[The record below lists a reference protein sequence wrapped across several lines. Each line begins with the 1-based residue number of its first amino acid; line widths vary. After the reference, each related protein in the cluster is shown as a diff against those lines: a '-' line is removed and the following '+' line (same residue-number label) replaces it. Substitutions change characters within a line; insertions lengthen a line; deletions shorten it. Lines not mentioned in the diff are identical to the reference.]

1 MLLHLG
7 QNVITSRTLLHLGLF
22 ITFRPSR
29 YGSVRIVHVVFFF
42 CVLGIDVE
50 LARSIEERIMLEDA
64 QSWMNGRTIH
74 EIKDKSGMAYVDE
87 FTCLKVQKKGH
98 KKKHGNCLATFLQNE
113 LNSDVARVTVHVQ
126 TC

>member
-7 QNVITSRTLLHLGLF
+7 QNVITFRTLLHLGLF
-22 ITFRPSR
+22 ITFRPSK

-50 LARSIEERIMLEDA
+50 LARSVEERIMLEDA

-74 EIKDKSGMAYVDE
+74 EIKDKSGMVYVDE
-87 FTCLKVQKKGH
+87 FTCLKV
-98 KKKHGNCLATFLQNE
+98 
-113 LNSDVARVTVHVQ
+113 
-126 TC
+126 

>member
-1 MLLHLG
+1 LLLHLG
-7 QNVITSRTLLHLGLF
+7 QNVITLRTLLHLGSF

-29 YGSVRIVHVVFFF
+29 YGSVRIVHIVFFF

-74 EIKDKSGMAYVDE
+74 EMKDKSGMVYVDE
-87 FTCLKVQKKGH
+87 FTCLKVRKKGH
-98 KKKHGNCLATFLQNE
+98 QKTWKLSCNIATKQVE
-113 LNSDVARVTVHVQ
+113 
-126 TC
+126 

>member
-7 QNVITSRTLLHLGLF
+7 QNVITFRTLLHLGLF
-22 ITFRPSR
+22 ITLRPSR

-98 KKKHGNCLATFLQNE
+98 KKKKNMEIVLQH
-113 LNSDVARVTVHVQ
+113 SGKMS
-126 TC
+126 

>member
-7 QNVITSRTLLHLGLF
+7 QNVITFRTLLHLGQNVITFRTLLHLGLF
-22 ITFRPSR
+22 ITFRPSK
-29 YGSVRIVHVVFFF
+29 YGSVRIVHVVFLF

-74 EIKDKSGMAYVDE
+74 EIKDKSGMADE
-87 FTCLKVQKKGH
+87 FTCLKVQKKGP
-98 KKKHGNCLATFLQNE
+98 KKKTWKLSCNIPAK
-113 LNSDVARVTVHVQ
+113 
-126 TC
+126 

>member
-74 EIKDKSGMAYVDE
+74 EIKDKSGMADE

-98 KKKHGNCLATFLQNE
+98 
-113 LNSDVARVTVHVQ
+113 
-126 TC
+126 

>member
-7 QNVITSRTLLHLGLF
+7 QNVIT
-22 ITFRPSR
+22 FRPSR
-29 YGSVRIVHVVFFF
+29 YGGVRIVHVVFFF

-74 EIKDKSGMAYVDE
+74 EIKDKSGMVYVDE
-87 FTCLKVQKKGH
+87 FTCLKVQKKGQ
-98 KKKHGNCLATFLQNE
+98 KKKTWKLSCNIPAKSVE
-113 LNSDVARVTVHVQ
+113 
-126 TC
+126 